1 MSNKPNEQE
10 PLRAKAEAQ
19 LAQAPSVEAATRSTE
34 ELLYDLHVH
43 QIELEMQNE
52 SLRQSQISLEESR
65 DRWVDFYDFAPVGY
79 LTLNNKA
86 LITDINITGATLLGE
101 ERRRLVNGRFS
112 RFVSHEDSDRWYQHF
127 MGALQHDSKQTCE
140 LAIQR
145 SDGVRWYAQLDSMRR
160 LKR

>member
-127 MGALQHDSKQTCE
+127 MGRGVAAFKRKASV
-140 LAIQR
+140 LAAT
-145 SDGVRWYAQLDSMRR
+145 VRNCADLTGWILGGEC
-160 LKR
+160 K